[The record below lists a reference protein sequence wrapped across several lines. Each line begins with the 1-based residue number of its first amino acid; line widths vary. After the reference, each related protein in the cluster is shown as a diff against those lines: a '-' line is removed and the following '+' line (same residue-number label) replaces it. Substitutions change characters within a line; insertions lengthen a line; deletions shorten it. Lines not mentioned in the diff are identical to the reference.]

1 MDIADAAATVK
12 PSVSLSEPATYQ
24 RVYYDFTAEVVEIR
38 GGNGND
44 TFISD
49 DSMAAMKVYGDR
61 GNDNFLIGRV
71 LDTTRR
77 EIDGILIDLVNG
89 EHNATPGISYNAD
102 FFGGRGDDYFE
113 VNHNVGVLRM
123 FGEAGDDLFFLK
135 ALLVWH
141 GGDTASEADGGE
153 ISAGA
158 GDINGIKEA
167 GDKDTLIDYIENNRI
182 EIYGGSGFDTVVV
195 AGTAIADEFY
205 IFTDNDGTQYFYGA
219 GIKLEKLDS
228 IERIAVLTGAGDDTS
243 SSISVPGTTKLSL
256 VVTAKHSRL
265 PILQAMRFIPLNTR
279 FIEMFTRVIMAHCS
293 ITTCYWY
300 VALHR
305 VVGLIRLLKPGS
317 MSSRIN
323 GTLPVT

>member
-1 MDIADAAATVK
+1 MDAEYVTPPMDIADAAATVK
-12 PSVSLSEPATYQ
+12 PSISLSEPATFQ

-38 GGNGND
+38 GSNGND

-71 LDTTRR
+71 LNTVRIDYEDT
-77 EIDGILIDLVNG
+77 LIDVVDG
-89 EHNATPGISYNAD
+89 MDSATPGVSFNAD

-123 FGEAGDDLFFLK
+123 FGEAGDDMFFLK
-135 ALLVWH
+135 ALLVLH
-141 GGDTASEADGGE
+141 DLVAVEADGGTL
-153 ISAGA
+153 SAGA

-195 AGTAIADEFY
+195 AGTAIDDQFY

-219 GIKLEKLDS
+219 GIKLENIDS
-228 IERIAVLTGAGDDTS
+228 IERIALLAGAGDDEVYLYGLTEEMNLIIHLGSGDDKIVVGGPSRTFEVTYPS
-243 SSISVPGTTKLSL
+243 SHAVYTIKQNIVRETTAKDLDTNDLLLNDILLVKRLSL
-256 VVTAKHSRL
+256 IH
-265 PILQAMRFIPLNTR
+265 I
-279 FIEMFTRVIMAHCS
+279 
-293 ITTCYWY
+293 
-300 VALHR
+300 
-305 VVGLIRLLKPGS
+305 
-317 MSSRIN
+317 
-323 GTLPVT
+323 